1 MCMEE
6 VRWSISPNSPR
17 VDNSVYFV
25 IMIEELKIPD
35 KNKKIKRFRRIGI
48 DQDRCV
54 NSRIKIIR
62 HIVGKGKIDVLK
74 KFLTFVII

>member
-1 MCMEE
+1 
-6 VRWSISPNSPR
+6 
-17 VDNSVYFV
+17 
-25 IMIEELKIPD
+25 MIEELKIPD
-35 KNKKIKRFRRIGI
+35 KNNKIKRFLRIGI